1 MRYYLDTSIWLNLFK
16 KEGDSTKGIP
26 FWKIAKNFIEKIKK
40 DNNEIVVSPMVMKE
54 LYFKAE
60 DSFKI
65 IDKFFKNEGYIKMI
79 GANSEDYS
87 FARNLESKANFS
99 ISFYDCMHI
108 AICKRLNSMLITRD
122 NLLIDFAKDYIEV
135 QKPENLLN

>member
-40 DNNEIVVSPMVMKE
+40 DNNEILVSPMVMKA

-65 IDKFFKNEGYIKMI
+65 IDKFFKNEGYI
-79 GANSEDYS
+79 
-87 FARNLESKANFS
+87 
-99 ISFYDCMHI
+99 
-108 AICKRLNSMLITRD
+108 
-122 NLLIDFAKDYIEV
+122 
-135 QKPENLLN
+135 